1 MSWIS
6 ANGDTVKNNDV
17 AIHTLLDMATA
28 ASIVNNVFRQHKA
41 MVEPIEM
48 SSNPLDQLE
57 GQPDLAVVGSRAGKM
72 NQWVVQ
78 VYFEDLGADGTLLT
92 FVAIGDGGFTRAFGG
107 IRHTAS
113 LTKSTEQMNHIIR
126 ALHQADSSLKVIDKA
141 EIARIEAEA
150 AAMESKSFPPAPPGV
165 PPAVT
170 SMTPP
175 GGANTSNNRLLN
187 QGTPAPPPPQPPSPP
202 TVGPAVRTTWEAPV
216 VAQQSKKP
224 LLIAG
229 AAAVA
234 LVVVLVIGIAI
245 GSSSNTVATPAP
257 NTQQSQPAVGST
269 AGTDS
274 LASADL
280 EANLVS
286 GTWSGDMTSNGGSA
300 TAAQLQITESSDG
313 SVSGTLSGVSA
324 SSGKRGEYRVEGYRE
339 GDQVILNGTGW
350 ITRPSSLWYMD
361 HLVFNLA
368 GADQIHGR
376 FSPVD
381 APEDIKGTFL
391 FFRQ

>member
-234 LVVVLVIGIAI
+234 LVVVLVIGIDWLKF
-245 GSSSNTVATPAP
+245 NTVATQHQTPSKANRP
-257 NTQQSQPAVGST
+257 SAQPEWT
-269 AGTDS
+269 ACERR
-274 LASADL
+274 L

-286 GTWSGDMTSNGGSA
+286 GTWSGDMTSNGARHRGSTTDHRIQRRPA
-300 TAAQLQITESSDG
+300 SER
-313 SVSGTLSGVSA
+313 SVAL
-324 SSGKRGEYRVEGYRE
+324 RFQR
-339 GDQVILNGTGW
+339 Q
-350 ITRPSSLWYMD
+350 TR
-361 HLVFNLA
+361 
-368 GADQIHGR
+368 
-376 FSPVD
+376 
-381 APEDIKGTFL
+381 
-391 FFRQ
+391 